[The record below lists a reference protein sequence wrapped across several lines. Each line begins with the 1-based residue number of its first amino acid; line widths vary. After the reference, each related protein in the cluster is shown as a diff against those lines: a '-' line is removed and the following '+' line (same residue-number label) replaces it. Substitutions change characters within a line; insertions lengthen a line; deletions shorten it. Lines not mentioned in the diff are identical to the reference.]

1 MLFTKATPKNIQEN
15 KGIKKKIPGK
25 YHANVIQHFN
35 MKQNMFCKKHNY

>member
-15 KGIKKKIPGK
+15 KGIKKIPSK